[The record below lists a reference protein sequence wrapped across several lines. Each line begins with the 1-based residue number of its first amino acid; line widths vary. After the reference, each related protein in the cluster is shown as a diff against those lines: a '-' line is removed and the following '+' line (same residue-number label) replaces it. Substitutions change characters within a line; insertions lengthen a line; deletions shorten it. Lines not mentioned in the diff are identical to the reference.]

1 MRKEFQQFLQRVFGN
16 LKMTEKAKDG
26 TLTAEDWMKVNENF
40 KEVTGNL
47 DMYQMLAK
55 VQEEESQ
62 AQSNADRAKQHDDA
76 LAILTAV
83 AETTNGGE
91 GTDNGGG
98 EGTQQAQGLGE
109 VATALVGRVNRLENE
124 NRTMRAALG
133 QLPQDVQ
140 ETVTINVARL
150 GIVPAHSESHLFGV
164 NHVMYDRSRRWN
176 QVFINPGIAV
186 TFGAPERAVED
197 AFATDFSTFG
207 NQVANAMRGLHAAG
221 QLNPEVLRSATNP
234 DLTALTN
241 AGLGDQFVQFRV
253 REIIARVLSVPNPFG
268 IFPMRSGIQDRDIM
282 TNAFVGELTQAFQ
295 DNEAALKGSSTFD
308 PELGYVDDAMILSK
322 FGSFKDMERK
332 YIAYLNT
339 NGSDPVKYG
348 MIEWLMMLYMMQA
361 VKELYI
367 RVIRGIY
374 MKPVDGTAGHYLNAS
389 TGIVNRIF
397 FYHIEKKLRGLEDA
411 TMNTYDNTGTVF
423 IDMLIE
429 LGQWLIDNLAP
440 LGINLDNGEVA
451 IYANAN
457 HRSWFRRGYRSK
469 YALQTDFKGTEDTVI
484 PDTQIPII
492 WVPNMGDLK
501 VVWATQPGNMQ
512 VLENIPGEMF
522 KFYMERRLNNVFVTS
537 NWKEGSAAAYA
548 GRKAADKATLDARAW
563 DQQAIWFAKPYTALL
578 ADATTADAANGFWFK
593 TIANTGATAITT
605 ISNKVAGQVYFIECG
620 SATNATTIA
629 KSGDF
634 SAITAAY
641 TPTAVGDILVVVW
654 DAGASKFKEICRVVG
669 GTLAYNSATTPNAIG
684 AR

>member
-1 MRKEFQQFLQRVFGN
+1 MRKQFQEFLQRVFGN
-16 LKMTEKAKDG
+16 LKMTEKSKEG
-26 TLTAEDWMKVNENF
+26 KLTAEDWVKINENF
-40 KEVTGNL
+40 KEVHGEM

-55 VQEEESQ
+55 VQEEDTQ
-62 AQSNADRAKQHDDA
+62 AQSNAERASQHDAA
-76 LAILTAV
+76 LSILTAV
-83 AETTNGGE
+83 AETATGGE
-91 GTDNGGG
+91 GEGTG

-109 VATALVGRVNRLENE
+109 VAQQLVSRVNRLETE

-133 QLPQDVQ
+133 QLPADVQ
-140 ETVTINVARL
+140 EQHTVNIARI
-150 GIVPAHSESHLFGV
+150 GVMPAHSESHLFGV
-164 NHVMYDRSRRWN
+164 SHVMYDRSRRWN
-176 QVFINPGIAV
+176 QIFVTPAV
-186 TFGAPERAVED
+186 AATLGEADQAVRD
-197 AFATDFSTFG
+197 QFATDFSAFG
-207 NQVANAMRGLHAAG
+207 SQIGAGMRGLHAAG

-295 DNEAALKGSSTFD
+295 DNEAALKGSSVFE
-308 PELGYVDDAMILSK
+308 PEMGYVDDAMILSR
-322 FGSFKDMERK
+322 FGSFKDIERK

-367 RVIRGIY
+367 RVVRGIY

-389 TGIVNRIF
+389 TGVVNRIL
-397 FYHIEKKLRGLEDA
+397 FYHIEKKLRGLKDA

-429 LGQWLIDNLAP
+429 FGTWMIDNLAP
-440 LGINLDNGEVA
+440 LGIDVAGSLA

-457 HRSWFRRGYRSK
+457 HREWFRRGYRSK
-469 YALQTDFKGTEDTVI
+469 YALQTDFKGLEDTKI
-484 PDTQIPII
+484 PDMEIPII
-492 WVPNMGDLK
+492 WVPNMGGLK
-501 VVWATQPGNMQ
+501 MVWATEPGNCQ
-512 VLENIPGEMF
+512 ALEFIPGEMF
-522 KFYMERRLNNVFVTS
+522 KFYMERRMNNVYVTS
-537 NWKEGSAAAYA
+537 NWKEGTAAAYA

-563 DQQAIWFAKPYTALL
+563 DQQNIWFPKPYTALA
-578 ADATTADAANGFWFK
+578 ADATTADAANGFWFE
-593 TIANTGATAITT
+593 TIANTAATAITT
-605 ISNKVAGQVYFIECG
+605 ISNKVEGQLYVIECG

-641 TPTAVGDILVVVW
+641 TPTAVGDLLAVVW